1 MERRD
6 STKIPRNK
14 RTGLKLVAIWSLI
27 AVIFIT
33 ELFLYTWCRVQC
45 VKTGYEISKET
56 DRRIKLSS
64 LQNNLKVEI
73 AHLKS
78 PQRIAN
84 IAAAQLG
91 LIIPT
96 PEKIITIP

>member
-1 MERRD
+1 
-6 STKIPRNK
+6 
-14 RTGLKLVAIWSLI
+14 LAAIWSII
-27 AVIFIT
+27 AIIFIT

-56 DRRIKLSS
+56 DKRLKLSS
-64 LQNNLKVEI
+64 LQNNLRVEI

-78 PQRIAN
+78 PQRIAK
-84 IAAAQLG
+84 IATMQLG

-96 PEKIITIP
+96 PEKMIIIP

>member
-1 MERRD
+1 MHN
-6 STKIPRNK
+6 TKKKSRNK
-14 RTGLKLVAIWSLI
+14 RTGLKLAAIWSII
-27 AVIFIT
+27 AILFIT

-56 DRRIKLSS
+56 DKRLKLSS

-78 PQRIAN
+78 PQRIAK
-84 IAAAQLG
+84 IATMQLG

-96 PEKIITIP
+96 PEKMIIIP

>member
-1 MERRD
+1 MHN
-6 STKIPRNK
+6 TKKNSRNK
-14 RTGLKLVAIWSLI
+14 RTGLKLAAIWSII
-27 AVIFIT
+27 AIIFIT

-56 DRRIKLSS
+56 DKRLKLSS

-78 PQRIAN
+78 PQRIAK
-84 IAAAQLG
+84 IATMQLG

-96 PEKIITIP
+96 PEKMIIIP

>member
-1 MERRD
+1 MRE
-6 STKIPRNK
+6 TKKISRNK
-14 RTGLKLVAIWSLI
+14 KAGLKLAAIWSII
-27 AVIFIT
+27 AILFIS

-78 PQRIAN
+78 PQRIAR
-84 IAAAQLG
+84 IASMHLG

-96 PEKIITIP
+96 PEKMIIIP

>member
-1 MERRD
+1 MRD
-6 STKIPRNK
+6 TKKIPRNK
-14 RTGLKLVAIWSLI
+14 KTGLKLAAIWS
-27 AVIFIT
+27 VIVVLFIT

-78 PQRIAN
+78 PQRIAR
-84 IAAAQLG
+84 IATMQLG

-96 PEKIITIP
+96 PEKMIIIP

>member
-1 MERRD
+1 MA
-6 STKIPRNK
+6 
-14 RTGLKLVAIWSLI
+14 AIWSII

-45 VKTGYEISKET
+45 VKTGYEITKET
-56 DRRIKLSS
+56 DKRLKLTS

-78 PQRIAN
+78 PQRIAK
-84 IAAAQLG
+84 IATMQLG

-96 PEKIITIP
+96 PEKIVIIP

>member
-1 MERRD
+1 MA
-6 STKIPRNK
+6 
-14 RTGLKLVAIWSLI
+14 AIWSII
-27 AVIFIT
+27 AVFFIT

-45 VKTGYEISKET
+45 VRTGYEITKET
-56 DRRIKLSS
+56 DKRLKLSS

-78 PQRIAN
+78 PQRIAK
-84 IAAAQLG
+84 IATMQLG

-96 PEKIITIP
+96 PEKIVIIP

>member
-1 MERRD
+1 MRD
-6 STKIPRNK
+6 TNKLPRNK
-14 RTGLKLVAIWSLI
+14 KRGMKLAAIWSFI
-27 AVIFIT
+27 AILFVS

-78 PQRIAN
+78 PQRIAK
-84 IAAAQLG
+84 IASTHLG

>member
-1 MERRD
+1 MRN
-6 STKIPRNK
+6 TKKTPRSK
-14 RTGLKLVAIWSLI
+14 KTGLKPAAIWSII
-27 AVIFIT
+27 AIVFIA

-45 VKTGYEISKET
+45 VKTGYEITKET
-56 DRRIKLSS
+56 DKKLKLIS

-78 PQRIAN
+78 PQRIAR
-84 IAAAQLG
+84 IATMQLG

-96 PEKIITIP
+96 PEKMIIIP

>member
-1 MERRD
+1 MRN
-6 STKIPRNK
+6 TKKISRNK
-14 RTGLKLVAIWSLI
+14 KTGLKLAAIWSII
-27 AVIFIT
+27 AIVFIA

-45 VKTGYEISKET
+45 VKTGYEITKET
-56 DRRIKLSS
+56 DKRLRLSS

-78 PQRIAN
+78 PQRIVR
-84 IAAAQLG
+84 IATTQLG

-96 PEKIITIP
+96 PEKMITIP

>member
-1 MERRD
+1 MA
-6 STKIPRNK
+6 
-14 RTGLKLVAIWSLI
+14 AIWSII
-27 AVIFIT
+27 AIIFIT

-56 DRRIKLSS
+56 DKRLKLSS
-64 LQNNLKVEI
+64 LQNNLRVEI

-78 PQRIAN
+78 PQRIAK
-84 IAAAQLG
+84 IATMQLG

-96 PEKIITIP
+96 PEKMIIIP